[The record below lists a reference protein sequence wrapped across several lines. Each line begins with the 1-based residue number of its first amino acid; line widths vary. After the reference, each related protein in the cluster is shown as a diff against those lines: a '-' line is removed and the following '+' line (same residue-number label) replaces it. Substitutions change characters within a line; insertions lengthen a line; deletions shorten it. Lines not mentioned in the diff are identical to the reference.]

1 LREQRKSYYS
11 IRIRKITKW
20 LLVLLLAATPVQA
33 QNWMPFSIPCGPVEP
48 LFRLLA
54 DKEEM
59 LLFTSL
65 GTMFGTNGVAYT
77 GAGMLFTNQETGG
90 WSFVVRF
97 TEELACL
104 VGSGTDFAPYD
115 GWSPGEKDEL

>member
-1 LREQRKSYYS
+1 M
-11 IRIRKITKW
+11 TKW
-20 LLVLLLAATPVQA
+20 LLALLLAATPVQA
-33 QNWMPFSIPCGPVEP
+33 QNWMPFSIPCGPAEP

-65 GTMFGTNGVAYT
+65 GTMFGANGVAYT

-115 GWSPGEKDEL
+115 GWIPGEKDEL